1 MLTERFG
8 RIFAVVSGKGGVGKS
23 TLTCGLGM
31 QLAKQGK
38 RVLLIDADEGLSCL
52 DIMLGVSEKML
63 FNLCDVLCERCTAEN
78 AIYSSPCGVDFIGAP
93 SAFGEIDGEKFKQL
107 CGELRKKYE
116 YIFIDST
123 AGIGRGFDAAVGCAG
138 EVIVVV
144 SADAV
149 CIRDAA
155 RVKDIIDSM
164 GDEKSCR
171 MVFNRFDRR
180 YMKRSDIRAID
191 EIIDETGIQMLGIV
205 PFDAKIMKA
214 GMPLSR
220 GKAAGACDRI
230 VKRIC
235 GMNIALKRLVRL

>member
-1 MLTERFG
+1 MLVGHLG

-23 TLTCGLGM
+23 TLTCGLGI

-38 RVLLIDADEGLSCL
+38 KVLLIDADEGLSCL
-52 DIMLGVSEKML
+52 DIMLGVTENMV
-63 FNLCDVLCERCTAEN
+63 FNLSDVLEDRCAAEN
-78 AIYSSPCGVDFIGAP
+78 AVYSSPMGVDFIGAP
-93 SAFGEIDGEKFKQL
+93 SAFGEIDQEKFMSL

-123 AGIGRGFDAAVGCAG
+123 AGIGRGFKAAVACAN
-138 EVIVVV
+138 EIIVVV

-155 RVKDIIDSM
+155 RVNDIIDDM
-164 GDEKSCR
+164 DGEKSCR
-171 MVFNRFDRR
+171 MVINRFDRR
-180 YMKRSDIRAID
+180 YMKRKDIRAID

-205 PFDAKIMKA
+205 PFDRKIMKVGA
-214 GMPLSR
+214 PLLK
-220 GKAAGACDRI
+220 GKAASACGRI

-235 GMNIALKRLVRL
+235 GMNIALKKLKWL